1 MRGFKKNNDIKTSML
16 TQEYASQVASNKLKE
31 KMNEFLT
38 KVDEEMDDQEIA
50 DNKDQEDSKLIDQLQ
65 NIVEDT
71 PTVD

>member
-38 KVDEEMDDQEIA
+38 KVDEETVEKNDQ
-50 DNKDQEDSKLIDQLQ
+50 DDSKLIDQLQ
-65 NIVEDT
+65 NIVEDA

>member
-38 KVDEEMDDQEIA
+38 KVDEEMDD
-50 DNKDQEDSKLIDQLQ
+50 
-65 NIVEDT
+65 
-71 PTVD
+71 